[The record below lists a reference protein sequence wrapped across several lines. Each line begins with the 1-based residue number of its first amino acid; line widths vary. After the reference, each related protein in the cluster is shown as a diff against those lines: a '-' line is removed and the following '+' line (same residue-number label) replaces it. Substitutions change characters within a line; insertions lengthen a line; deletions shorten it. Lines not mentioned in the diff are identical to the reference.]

1 MAGDHPVPDDK
12 WLAEKIRSLEADIA
26 ELKGARSAG
35 FSNIAQGALTITDE
49 NGVVRTRVG
58 LLSNGDYG
66 VEVDNPAG
74 VPISVGGSLFGLQ
87 AFQAAGFV
95 PLTALATQDV
105 GPSQVVSVPASDRL
119 LVVMFAILSA
129 QTNAT
134 NTAAAYATAY
144 ALVDGQIK
152 PPALEARVVGTAAGQ
167 GLSEVSVA
175 AFEIF
180 DDLGPGD
187 HLFSIGAQ
195 ANSFPVANTQIGPRG
210 FVFLPL

>member
-1 MAGDHPVPDDK
+1 MTGNPDLPAEK
-12 WLAEKIRSLEADIA
+12 WLAQQLAEIRSEIA
-26 ELKGARSAG
+26 ELRGARAAG

-49 NGVVRTRVG
+49 NGIVRTRVG
-58 LLSNGDYG
+58 LLSDGDYG
-66 VEVDNPAG
+66 VEVDSPAG

-105 GPSQVVSVPASDRL
+105 GPSQVVAVPASDRL

-134 NTAAAYATAY
+134 NPTTAYATAY
-144 ALVDGQIK
+144 ALVDGHIK

-187 HLFSIGAQ
+187 HTFSIGAQ
-195 ANSFPVANTQIGPRG
+195 ANSFPVANIQIGPRG